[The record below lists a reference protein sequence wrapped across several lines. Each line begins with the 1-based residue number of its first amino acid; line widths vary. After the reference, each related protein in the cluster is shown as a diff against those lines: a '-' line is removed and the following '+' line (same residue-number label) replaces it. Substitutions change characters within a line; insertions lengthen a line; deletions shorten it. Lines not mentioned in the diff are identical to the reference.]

1 MKALKRC
8 YHHGDLRNALI
19 VAAAELIEESDS
31 LGFSITDAAKRAGV
45 SSAAP
50 YRHFKDKEELLLA
63 VRDLAFIGLN
73 NQMIEVSKTT
83 ERGSVEQIIALGHAY
98 VGYAQEKHAFFGLMW
113 EARGDIEEQ
122 RAEATMKAQGFHVL
136 TNAIKDCVEN
146 GLLPASTVPTA
157 FATQMWAMV
166 HGVATLET
174 NHMLDVFDASAA
186 GQRMIAE
193 GTRAL
198 FRGLRPS

>member
-50 YRHFKDKEELLLA
+50 YRHFKDKEELLYA

-73 NQMIEVSKTT
+73 NEMVDAAKTT
-83 ERGSVEQIIALGHAY
+83 ERGTVEQIIALGTTY
-98 VGYAQEKHAFFGLMW
+98 VRYAQEKHAFFALMW
-113 EARGDIEEQ
+113 EARGDIEER
-122 RAEATMKAQGFHVL
+122 RAEANLKAQGFYVL
-136 TNAIKDCVEN
+136 TDAILGCIEN
-146 GLLPASTVPTA
+146 GLLPKSTVPA
-157 FATQMWAMV
+157 AMATQMWAMV

-174 NHMLDVFDASAA
+174 NHMLDVFDATAA
-186 GQRMIAE
+186 GQRMIAD
-193 GTRAL
+193 GTRAM
-198 FRGLRPS
+198 FRGLQAN